1 MSYENYVN
9 TKEDRYRELGLTD
22 DEIFLIMSPVSSLD
36 KEGIRMGFLVKDKI
50 NSIIEKRNEE
60 YSIKKLEIEN
70 KKTFAEKIGLPTVR
84 AVTVV

>member
-9 TKEDRYRELGLTD
+9 TKEEKYKEFGLTD